1 MEKQH
6 VFQKIFQQLNFM
18 VFALLLVEQLAQVVM
33 LVQFK
38 LELEQMLKHNFQVK
52 LEKEQLKRELIEQQ
66 ELIKQLALEK
76 Q

>member
-1 MEKQH
+1 
-6 VFQKIFQQLNFM
+6 M
-18 VFALLLVEQLAQVVM
+18 VFALLLVEQLVQVVM